1 MPTPEI
7 ECIIPILQV
16 RDLNASIDY
25 YTRALGFSIDWKTQT
40 LVSLSRDGR
49 AIMVCAVAGRRAR
62 YCGYGFYPT
71 SYHVNV
77 ASQEDRPMNYGVT
90 IFWRS

>member
-1 MPTPEI
+1 MA
-7 ECIIPILQV
+7 
-16 RDLNASIDY
+16 R
-25 YTRALGFSIDWKTQT
+25 
-40 LVSLSRDGR
+40 
-49 AIMVCAVAGRRAR
+49 AVAGQRVR